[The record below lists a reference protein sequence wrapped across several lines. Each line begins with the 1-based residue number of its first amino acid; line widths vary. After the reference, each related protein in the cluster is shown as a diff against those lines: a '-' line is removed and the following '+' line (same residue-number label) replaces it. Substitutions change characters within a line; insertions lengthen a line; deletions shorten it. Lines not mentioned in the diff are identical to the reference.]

1 MAELN
6 EVAAD
11 VVEEIAENG
20 VELAEALRGVSTRAA
35 AAATSLGLLAGAFA
49 GYFVAM
55 KRLEDKY
62 AAVAEDEIDSMR
74 EHFRKQLIARDEKP
88 NLGDL
93 GKKIEELSGM
103 RSTRRSSRR
112 SLPVRAS
119 RILRMF
125 LRQSRTSSRT
135 TPQSSRTPVGLGL
148 LRRRLVAE
156 KHAYV
161 IHLDERGQEDAYDEI
176 TLTYYQGDDVLCDA
190 EDKVIDDQERVVGVE
205 NLDKFGHGSNDVNV
219 VYVRNDAMQL
229 DIEIVKSDKTYAEE
243 VHGLAHAD
251 NPPRRRRTEWDE

>member
-20 VELAEALRGVSTRAA
+20 VELAEEPAGPGEPNTPDVPPAVQNVFENNPPVEQNEWDWIAETAA
-35 AAATSLGLLAGAFA
+35 
-49 GYFVAM
+49 
-55 KRLEDKY
+55 R
-62 AAVAEDEIDSMR
+62 
-74 EHFRKQLIARDEKP
+74 
-88 NLGDL
+88 
-93 GKKIEELSGM
+93 
-103 RSTRRSSRR
+103 
-112 SLPVRAS
+112 
-119 RILRMF
+119 
-125 LRQSRTSSRT
+125 
-135 TPQSSRTPVGLGL
+135 
-148 LRRRLVAE
+148 AE

-161 IHLDERGQEDAYDEI
+161 IHLDERGQEDGYDEI